1 MKYRLLGNTGIA
13 VSEVAFGCVELGIPY
28 GIGVNSERDMLSDG
42 QAIDLLNSAVDSG
55 INFFDTARMY
65 GKSEQILGEAFKDRR
80 KDVVIATKCVHL
92 LDADG
97 KLPAPDVLKEKI
109 EASLFKSLEALRTDY
124 VDVFMLHQASEEI
137 INSQEILTIFSK
149 LKEQGLFRASGI
161 STYSCEHTGM
171 IIEKGTWN
179 MVQVPFNLIDQRHGE
194 YFKAAKEKGIGVVV
208 RSVLLKGLLSDRGVN
223 LHPALKAVEAHIAK
237 YQELIEGTD
246 YNLSTLATKFAI
258 SFPEVSSVLIGIDR
272 KEYLE
277 QALRTVNGEYLAR
290 EKMGR
295 AIQMSYPDPDFIDL
309 PYWDKMNWLR

>member
-1 MKYRLLGNTGIA
+1 MKYRLLGNTGIS

-28 GIGVNSERDMLSDG
+28 GIGVNSEQDMLSEG
-42 QAIDLLNSAVDSG
+42 QAVELLNDAVDSG
-55 INFFDTARMY
+55 VNFFDTARMY

-80 KDVVIATKCVHL
+80 KEVVIATKCVHL

-97 KLPAPDVLKEKI
+97 KLPEPRILKEKI
-109 EASLFKSLEALRTDY
+109 ETSLFQSLEALRTDY

-149 LKEQGLFRASGI
+149 LREQGLFRASGI

-171 IIEKGTWN
+171 ILEKGTWN

-194 YFKAAKEKGIGVVV
+194 YFRTAKEKGIGIVV
-208 RSVLLKGLLSDRGVN
+208 RSVLLKGLLSNRGVN
-223 LHPALKAVEAHIAK
+223 LHPALRSVETHIAK
-237 YQELIEGTD
+237 YQELLEGTG

-277 QALRTVNGEYLAR
+277 QALHTVNGEYLSQ
-290 EKMGR
+290 EKMKR
-295 AIQMSYPDPDFIDL
+295 AKQLAFPDPDFIDL